1 MTMVRIYKLAANF
14 NTVEF
19 SIGPDVSEDEIP
31 AILQKEYDFLAN
43 IKTVSPMPTTKGET
57 KSEDVEPPTEKQLEV
72 MKKFGIKVTKGMSKE
87 DARKAISA
95 SIDAFKNNSQI

>member
-1 MTMVRIYKLAANF
+1 MTMVRVYKLAANF

-43 IKTVSPMPTTKGET
+43 IKTVSPVPTTGKT
-57 KSEDVEPPTEKQLEV
+57 KSEDVEPPTEKQIEV
-72 MKKFGIKVTKGMSKE
+72 MKRFGLKVTKGMSKE

-95 SIDAFKNNSQI
+95 SIEAFKNNSQI